1 MRWVNQDAV
10 PHGILPDN
18 NFEPDIGA
26 GTEQRNKRFPSPGE
40 SFEYVFTNLVRY
52 GFRGEPGTWLRGLV
66 EVFPE
71 LCKERYVNISIEELK
86 SSYKVGEPVAFKVT
100 VKRYGSCCD
109 RFIVTIENEDAPE
122 NFSYL
127 TGAIPSCSGLS
138 ESFQDFK
145 RSYLIGYEGQDMFC
159 PCSHKSDRNVSLLS
173 VWHKDENS

>member
-71 LCKERYVNISIEELK
+71 LCKGPYVNISIEELK

-100 VKRYGSCCD
+100 VKRYRSRCD

-122 NFSYL
+122 NFSHL
-127 TGAIPSCSGLS
+127 TGAISSCSGLS

-159 PCSHKSDRNVSLLS
+159 ACSHKSDKNVSLLS
-173 VWHKDENS
+173 VLHKDENS